1 MTKLNTSFPSKLQLI
16 RKKYDLTQEEFA
28 QTLMISRS
36 HLAKLEAGIIPPST
50 KIIKHIALHLDIP
63 EVLLLDDTDE
73 DIILPEGSKFI
84 DTLLLRKYN
93 LLDEEY
99 KTFVRTQINQL
110 LALQL
115 KIANKKDS

>member
-1 MTKLNTSFPSKLQLI
+1 MTKLNTAFPSKLQLI